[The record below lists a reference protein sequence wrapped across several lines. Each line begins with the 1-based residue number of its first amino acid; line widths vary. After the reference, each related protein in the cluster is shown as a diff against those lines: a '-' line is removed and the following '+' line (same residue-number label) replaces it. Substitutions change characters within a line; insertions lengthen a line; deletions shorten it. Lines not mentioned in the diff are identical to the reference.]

1 MAGTTTSSSLS
12 KRKAKLPR
20 WNATF
25 HHTFWFNEK
34 GIYFCTRYVSVVY
47 FCRHWIR
54 FRFVSLHF
62 DMTICMLGW
71 WCVCVNALTTTIF
84 LWICIFCGEVLFLV
98 CSKDPKVK
106 LCCWR
111 GAYPLSARVCVIL
124 SWCGCWFFF
133 ISKLFFHSIFSFN
146 DLLNFLWK
154 CMCLSCLPPHNHCYT
169 RSKKRTPV
177 KCSFVMVIII
187 IAAYGCNLWML
198 HTNTRSMFVSSWC
211 KSIHFKHPLSSCAC
225 AIFDSLQQFTWNLEH
240 CYYFP

>member
-1 MAGTTTSSSLS
+1 MERHFSPYTLAQWEGNIFFFGQNFSD
-12 KRKAKLPR
+12 K
-20 WNATF
+20 
-25 HHTFWFNEK
+25 
-34 GIYFCTRYVSVVY
+34 YTRYVSVVY

-111 GAYPLSARVCVIL
+111 GAYSLNARVCDFKL
-124 SWCGCWFFF
+124 MRFFFF
-133 ISKLFFHSIFSFN
+133 ISKLFFHSLFSFN

-154 CMCLSCLPPHNHCYT
+154 CMCLSRLPPHNHCYT
-169 RSKKRTPV
+169 RSKK
-177 KCSFVMVIII
+177 K
-187 IAAYGCNLWML
+187 LQ
-198 HTNTRSMFVSSWC
+198 
-211 KSIHFKHPLSSCAC
+211 LSV
-225 AIFDSLQQFTWNLEH
+225 LL
-240 CYYFP
+240 